1 MEKAF
6 HMLTKNPEGG
16 GSACPSNPPLRSK
29 THTGS
34 SVARHTGFKGS
45 VVCGGRWGVAA
56 GGSGEG
62 PCTVGG
68 VRFTF
73 KSPWAGH
80 RCHVAEA
87 GMRGLCD

>member
-16 GSACPSNPPLRSK
+16 GFACPSNPPLRSK

-45 VVCGGRWGVAA
+45 VVCGGRWGVTA

-62 PCTVGG
+62 PC
-68 VRFTF
+68 
-73 KSPWAGH
+73 
-80 RCHVAEA
+80 
-87 GMRGLCD
+87 RGREIHIQIPMGRPSLPRRRGRHARAV

>member
-16 GSACPSNPPLRSK
+16 GFACPSNPPLRSK
-29 THTGS
+29 THTDS

-45 VVCGGRWGVAA
+45 VVCGRRWGVTA

-62 PCTVGG
+62 PCRVQEIQIQIQNLM
-68 VRFTF
+68 V
-73 KSPWAGH
+73 GH
-80 RCHVAEA
+80 RSHVAEA
-87 GMRGLCD
+87 GVRGLQ